1 MTLHRGSLN
10 DYFTAPLCPSAIIQ
24 LSSTY
29 VSGLHVDVKE
39 RQVKRHF
46 VLDLPGKLIE
56 PHFDRPN
63 LADAAALAGI
73 LKDGLNELHVSGK
86 KVACLVPEA
95 CLKIF
100 VLAFDSLPA
109 SEREREKLIRWR
121 AKKQMPVLPEDVRLS
136 YEARP
141 SSSSI
146 KVLAALA
153 RTPVIKEYEDLFAG
167 LGLEVGILTV
177 PTLSLLNLLD
187 WEKESDLL
195 TVNIEDDS
203 LGLAAVTRAEPALYR
218 LKMFAVER
226 GNIQDFTRKV
236 ETIVK
241 EIENTAHFIE
251 DREKREIRSLWF
263 RSGLKESRKDIQEA
277 LRAGLPF
284 DVHPVPVPD
293 SFGLASEISH
303 FMAPLV
309 GQIPWRRD
317 HASGQKRKS

>member
-1 MTLHRGSLN
+1 MTRHPGSLK
-10 DYFTAPLCPSAIIQ
+10 DYFAAPLCPSAIIQ
-24 LSSTY
+24 LSSAY
-29 VSGLHVDVKE
+29 VSGIHVDVKE
-39 RQVKRHF
+39 RQVKHHL
-46 VLDLPGKLIE
+46 VLDLPGGLIE

-63 LADAAALAGI
+63 MADTAALAGI
-73 LKDGLNELHVSGK
+73 LKDGLKQLHFSGK
-86 KVACLVPEA
+86 KIACLVPEA

-167 LGLEVGILTV
+167 LGLEVGIITV

-187 WEKESDLL
+187 GEKESDLL
-195 TVNIEDDS
+195 VVNIEDDS
-203 LGLAAVTRAEPALYR
+203 LGLAAVTRAELALYR

-226 GNIQDFTRKV
+226 GNIRDFSRKV

-263 RSGLKESRKDIQEA
+263 RSGLKESRADILEA
-277 LRAGLPF
+277 LRTELSL
-284 DVHPVPVPD
+284 DIHPVQVPA
-293 SFGLASEISH
+293 SFGLAAEVSD
-303 FMAPLV
+303 FLAPLV
-309 GQIPWRRD
+309 GQIP
-317 HASGQKRKS
+317 